1 MQPRFSAVY
10 RADIF
15 GPGNAMKT
23 AVITFAALAVTSVAA
38 YAAYCIFC

>member
-1 MQPRFSAVY
+1 MRHRFSAVH
-10 RADIF
+10 RAETC

>member
-1 MQPRFSAVY
+1 MQPPFPGVY
-10 RADIF
+10 RAETC
-15 GPGNAMKT
+15 GTGNAMKT